1 MNLKIIFIFGG
12 ISFLAISFFIM
23 SSIKRTD
30 KEENILFSSA
40 TSLKNDSNLSVSS
53 SKNLSSKDEKVD
65 FYVDVKGAVAQEKV
79 VKVKSGEIIISA
91 INKSGGAK
99 SNADLSQINLAAEII
114 SGQVIYVPKKGEKIP
129 EQFCNSVSNSSS
141 TNTNA
146 SQAQIDIN
154 TADLSALQTINGI
167 GEKKAEEIV
176 KYREEHG
183 KFKSIDDLKNISG
196 FGDKTVEKL
205 NDYVF
210 IK

>member
-1 MNLKIIFIFGG
+1 M
-12 ISFLAISFFIM
+12 
-23 SSIKRTD
+23 
-30 KEENILFSSA
+30 
-40 TSLKNDSNLSVSS
+40 
-53 SKNLSSKDEKVD
+53 
-65 FYVDVKGAVAQEKV
+65 
-79 VKVKSGEIIISA
+79 
-91 INKSGGAK
+91 
-99 SNADLSQINLAAEII
+99 SQINLAAEII

-129 EQFCNSVSNSSS
+129 EQFCNSFSNSSS